1 MEETMPEAKEK
12 LQEQETQEV
21 SVEVEETPQ
30 DTLSDDP
37 EVEQHQKEKPLEEVE
52 QEAKQA
58 EPVKNEGE
66 LEEYSEG
73 VKKRINKLTA
83 KLREAERREKAAT
96 DYAQSVQKDLE
107 SNSQKVNTLDES
119 FVTEFETRI
128 KYQEM
133 AIKNELKLAIDR
145 DDVDK
150 QTELQQQLA
159 KLAADQQKLEYVKTQ
174 RETDKKETEV
184 KQPQAQAQAQPQQ
197 PVDPK
202 AQSWANENTWFG
214 ADEPMTL
221 TAFSVHKQLIENE
234 GYDATSD
241 EYYAELDRR
250 MRKEFPQK
258 FDSTEAKTNGRT
270 TPQVGG
276 ATRGSQRAKQTK
288 VKLTNSEVAIARKLG
303 ITNEQYAR
311 QKVRMQS

>member
-1 MEETMPEAKEK
+1 MEETMPKAEEK
-12 LQEQETQEV
+12 QVEQEEEL
-21 SVEVEETPQ
+21 SVEVEESPQ
-30 DTLSDDP
+30 DTLTDEP
-37 EVEQHQKEKPLEEVE
+37 EVEQPENQKLVEEVKE
-52 QEAKQA
+52 EAKQA
-58 EPVKNEGE
+58 ETSENKEE

-96 DYAQSVQKDLE
+96 EYAQSVQKDLE

-119 FVTEFETRI
+119 FVTEFENRI

-184 KQPQAQAQAQPQQ
+184 KQPEAQAQPQAQQ
-197 PVDPK
+197 PVDHK

-221 TAFSVHKQLIENE
+221 TAFSIHKQLIESE
-234 GYDATSD
+234 GYDASSD

-250 MRKEFPQK
+250 IRKEFPQK
-258 FDSTEAKTNGRT
+258 FESTETKTNGRT
-270 TPQVGG
+270 TPPVGG

-288 VKLTNSEVAIARKLG
+288 VRLTNSEVAIARKLG

>member
-1 MEETMPEAKEK
+1 MEETMPKAEEK
-12 LQEQETQEV
+12 QVEQEEEL
-21 SVEVEETPQ
+21 SVEVEESHQ
-30 DTLSDDP
+30 DTLTDEP
-37 EVEQHQKEKPLEEVE
+37 EVEQPENQKLVEEVKE
-52 QEAKQA
+52 EAKQA
-58 EPVKNEGE
+58 ETSENKEE

-96 DYAQSVQKDLE
+96 EYAQSVQKDLE

-119 FVTEFETRI
+119 FVTEFENRI

-184 KQPQAQAQAQPQQ
+184 KQPKAQSQAQQ

-221 TAFSVHKQLIENE
+221 TAFSIHKQLIESE
-234 GYDATSD
+234 GYDASSD

-250 MRKEFPQK
+250 IRKEFPQK
-258 FDSTEAKTNGRT
+258 FESTETKTNGRT
-270 TPQVGG
+270 TPPVGG

-288 VKLTNSEVAIARKLG
+288 VRLTNSEVAIARKLG